1 MRPCSETIRL
11 TARSMEWSERMSTR
25 SGEYLRPVRQQ
36 RPSFVSLTLV
46 AAIDRAHTRIYDVIG
61 LRKRAGDQPAHAM
74 DTDGHLF
81 EGSDRD
87 SADKMERLFGTSS
100 PRDEKETPR
109 SQPRIA

>member
-1 MRPCSETIRL
+1 
-11 TARSMEWSERMSTR
+11 MSTR